1 MGRQAG
7 QMDIPEYYR
16 KFQEQSAHIESPVT
30 PPPIEDEQP
39 EINQSDIFQ
48 SNTFTIQK
56 PDGWRDKTIYTI
68 TGPVENGIQH
78 NVIITVEENSPFD
91 NLLDYADWH
100 IHTLERELQGCRLLK
115 KDKISL
121 TNGLA
126 AYEAVFSW
134 FPTSTLEIFQKQIF
148 ILSDKTGFK
157 ITASFTKETRETLG
171 PKVEQMILSFNP
183 IISSP

>member
-1 MGRQAG
+1 
-7 QMDIPEYYR
+7 MDIPEYYR
-16 KFQEQSAHIESPVT
+16 KFQEQSAQIESPVT
-30 PPPIEDEQP
+30 PPPIKPDQP
-39 EINQSDIFQ
+39 VSIRSETFQ
-48 SNTFTIQK
+48 SNTFTIEK

-68 TGPVENGIQH
+68 TGPVESGIQH

-91 NLLDYADWH
+91 SLLDYADWH

-134 FPTSTLEIFQKQIF
+134 FPASGLEIFQKQIF
-148 ILSDKTGFK
+148 ILNDKTGYK
-157 ITASFTKETRETLG
+157 ITASFTQETSETLG
-171 PKVEQMILSFNP
+171 SKVEQMIMSF
-183 IISSP
+183 SPVKS